1 MCGVSEAIILSH
13 ILKYIAIER
22 IDGWLFNEFGLDL
35 ITIVAIFQASLIAF
49 DEYNHFLKRLFG
61 IKKTS

>member
-22 IDGWLFNEFGLDL
+22 IDGWLVNEFGLDL
-35 ITIVAIFQASLIAF
+35 ITIVAIFQASLNAF
-49 DEYNHFLKRLFG
+49 DEYNYFLKRLFG